1 MVNLGNY
8 TCEVEWAGMPMSVS
22 HTLVVLQPPR
32 ISKPVT
38 GEKTSVRL
46 LVIMFMI
53 HLQVSSIMPVRE
65 NPSVSRAKQMP
76 ILIPMSGGVRWRTD
90 HCRE

>member
-1 MVNLGNY
+1 
-8 TCEVEWAGMPMSVS
+8 MPMSVS

-65 NPSVSRAKQMP
+65 NLSVSRAKQTL
-76 ILIPMSGGVRWRTD
+76 ILIPMCGGVRWRTD